1 MAGALLAMCTEINI
15 EYGRR
20 SGASEGIGRGGG
32 GAARDR
38 FCQFTLRVQTHRSDS
53 VHTQV
58 ETHIFGE
65 NQVKTQKSLATK
77 AFPTVPFKGWVTKQL
92 WL

>member
-38 FCQFTLRVQTHRSDS
+38 FCQFTIT
-53 VHTQV
+53 VHTQSSHSQIRL
-58 ETHIFGE
+58 TDH
-65 NQVKTQKSLATK
+65 TQIRLRDSS
-77 AFPTVPFKGWVTKQL
+77 
-92 WL
+92 

>member
-1 MAGALLAMCTEINI
+1 MAGALLSMCTEINI

-38 FCQFTLRVQTHRSDS
+38 FCQFSIT
-53 VHTQV
+53 VHTQSSHS
-58 ETHIFGE
+58 EFRLTD
-65 NQVKTQKSLATK
+65 QTQFRLRESS
-77 AFPTVPFKGWVTKQL
+77 
-92 WL
+92 

>member
-38 FCQFTLRVQTHRSDS
+38 FCQFSLRVHTHRSDS
-53 VHTQV
+53 ETQV

-65 NQVKTQKSLATK
+65 NQVKTQKSLATQVL
-77 AFPTVPFKGWVTKQL
+77 PTVIRKGWVTKQL